1 MLDVQVDGPAAVV
14 TAQSP
19 ATPTRPAMP
28 CRRRRCAPRSW
39 QIRPGLRLE
48 VFERFEHAWVCQVMA
63 AATDAQA
70 APGIRRY
77 VSQAFDDEALAR
89 GLLLQGHWHCPRCG
103 TPGSQWSAGCRVA
116 ACPQPPPTSDA
127 HWDHCRVATRD
138 ELLTLMVSE
147 GYQRAGPLA
156 SGADVEALDTE
167 WQALLRGRAARA
179 GRRVVALGRS
189 PARRLCRAHDRRAH
203 VRGAPGPR
211 AQLCRRTRTGA
222 STIRGPVRRGLRHTH
237 RRRCL
242 EEVP

>member
-14 TAQSP
+14 TAQS
-19 ATPTRPAMP
+19 AGHADKARHAVPTAALRA
-28 CRRRRCAPRSW
+28 AIA
-39 QIRPGLRLE
+39 QIRPGLHLE
-48 VFERFEHAWVCQVMA
+48 MFERFEHAWVCQVMA

-116 ACPQPPPTSDA
+116 ACPQPPPTGDA

-138 ELLTLMVSE
+138 ELITLMVSE

-167 WQALLRGRAARA
+167 WQALLRGAPPALAAELGRWAARLHDAYAARTTDALMFAARLGHALSFADGLEPERQLSEALSAA
-179 GRRVVALGRS
+179 GYATPTAAVA
-189 PARRLCRAHDRRAH
+189 
-203 VRGAPGPR
+203 
-211 AQLCRRTRTGA
+211 
-222 STIRGPVRRGLRHTH
+222 
-237 RRRCL
+237 
-242 EEVP
+242 